1 MGETEM
7 RGGEKWG
14 ASWVKNVV
22 HYKKGGGWNPTY
34 ELSPFD
40 SLNSTQV
47 HVGEDTFEAVY
58 FSKPL

>member
-1 MGETEM
+1 M

-22 HYKKGGGWNPTY
+22 HYKKGGGWNPPY

-47 HVGEDTFEAVY
+47 HVGEDTFETVY
-58 FSKPL
+58 FSIPL